1 MLINGLHIRI
11 IHTTTGQ
18 ISRELTL
25 NPSPAVVSGPD
36 VTRRL
41 EKLAVDVL
49 TALNE
54 RDGLRDE
61 QRAGAIADHDHFE
74 AQPDARGG

>member
-36 VTRRL
+36 VT
-41 EKLAVDVL
+41 
-49 TALNE
+49 
-54 RDGLRDE
+54 
-61 QRAGAIADHDHFE
+61 GAW
-74 AQPDARGG
+74 RSWRSTY